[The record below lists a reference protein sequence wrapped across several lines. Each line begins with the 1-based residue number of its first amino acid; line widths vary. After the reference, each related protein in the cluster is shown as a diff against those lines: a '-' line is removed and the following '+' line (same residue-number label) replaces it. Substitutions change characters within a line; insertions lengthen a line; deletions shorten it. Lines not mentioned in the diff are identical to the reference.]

1 MPKII
6 EILRLKYDSKLSY
19 QRIAFAVG
27 LSKGAIAKYVS
38 IAAAVGIKS
47 WPLPDGVD
55 EQAFERRLF
64 PSTGTPPFAVHRTRL
79 VCGSSGAKTQGCNL
93 NAFMG

>member
-19 QRIAFAVG
+19 QRIALAGG

-47 WPLPDGVD
+47 
-55 EQAFERRLF
+55 
-64 PSTGTPPFAVHRTRL
+64 
-79 VCGSSGAKTQGCNL
+79 
-93 NAFMG
+93 